1 MIKAALTKGHKLA
14 YLSRHEGKGD
24 IFKDPRLTYIKGDIT
39 EADKIHLEDRTF
51 DILIDCIGAIKPNQ
65 LDELNV
71 KATQKAVALCHKNQI
86 PKLVYISANSG
97 YSAYIR
103 SKRKA
108 EQIIKA
114 SGLDYLFVRPGLMY
128 GEERPLSIFQAKC
141 IKLFSHLPF
150 LGIVV
155 QKVFPTKVVIV
166 AEAIVT
172 TLRTKPT
179 QKILSIEELNN
190 K

>member
-1 MIKAALTKGHKLA
+1 MTRHIKISILNLQN
-14 YLSRHEGKGD
+14 EGEG
-24 IFKDPRLTYIKGDIT
+24 TM
-39 EADKIHLEDRTF
+39 E
-51 DILIDCIGAIKPNQ
+51 ILIAGG
-65 LDELNV
+65 
-71 KATQKAVALCHKNQI
+71 
-86 PKLVYISANSG
+86 SG
-97 YSAYIR
+97 FLG
-103 SKRKA
+103 K
-108 EQIIKA
+108 QIIKA

-172 TLRTKPT
+172 SLRKKPT